1 MLGAACSKRHEEPAA
16 LSNGG
21 AASVSIDAASPFPEP
36 PNTTSPSIAVSNL
49 SADIDFQTKHLDDPV
64 LSGPLVTSLL
74 MRAQFLGII
83 KDLETAQTLVDKGVI
98 EHPKDP
104 NAHLA
109 KAGVAASFHEF
120 GLASSEVERAAVL
133 GSAFEVNRMKLPI
146 ALAMGKCEMAV
157 GFGDKADDALPLDM
171 ATHAAIEQRRG
182 NAAESERLFALARS
196 RYRDVSP
203 FAIGWMDF
211 ERARALDRQGDKTS
225 ASHYYQEAV
234 SILPVYAHA
243 VIHLTGSVPPARALE
258 LLAALDPGCDDP
270 DALAAKADALRRA
283 GRTDEAKLANDVAR
297 ARFEELLRKHPLA
310 FADHGAAYFMGMGK
324 DLPRALTL
332 AKQAAKNAPAE
343 ESLDMWLTAA
353 LALKLPIEACDAV
366 KQAATIDCA
375 LGPDVKAR
383 FDAAKA
389 NCTK

>member
-1 MLGAACSKRHEEPAA
+1 VLGAACSKRHEEPAA

-182 NAAESERLFALARS
+182 N
-196 RYRDVSP
+196 
-203 FAIGWMDF
+203 AIGWMDF